1 MFKHLLRGMKALGA
15 FNKDKARVEQEYCA
29 TLFHIDVKIC
39 YNLLYS
45 THLVERLLVDGLY
58 SFCAEAARV
67 AENVRQRGAP
77 AVRLLYTRLSNFS
90 LTTTHSSYATL
101 YI

>member
-1 MFKHLLRGMKALGA
+1 MHHCFTSMSKFAA
-15 FNKDKARVEQEYCA
+15 
-29 TLFHIDVKIC
+29 
-39 YNLLYS
+39 LYS

-77 AVRLLYTRLSNFS
+77 TVRLLYTRLSNFS

>member
-1 MFKHLLRGMKALGA
+1 MALSTSD
-15 FNKDKARVEQEYCA
+15 KDKVLVGQEYCSNFA
-29 TLFHIDVKIC
+29 SMSKLPS
-39 YNLLYS
+39 LYS

-58 SFCAEAARV
+58 CFCAEAARV

>member
-1 MFKHLLRGMKALGA
+1 MQHCFTSMSKFAS
-15 FNKDKARVEQEYCA
+15 
-29 TLFHIDVKIC
+29 
-39 YNLLYS
+39 LYS

-77 AVRLLYTRLSNFS
+77 AVRLLHTRLSNFS